1 MALLTCSKCGQ
12 LISDKV
18 NHCIFC
24 GANIMTLNDYDKTTW
39 ENNKTI
45 FDYLMSSILD
55 RVKKLYKTMLS
66 MGETSIS
73 PMLEVYSPSCE
84 LLSTDLFQIAN
95 DGFEKILK
103 ELIEKN
109 IKNIPDAAAAAI
121 VSEVWFSD
129 ENGKRGLFSQ
139 KREGIQITLVSY
151 NFCEIVSYEV
161 IRTNGDFVFKKPQMD
176 YCSLYAPIGHVAT
189 TMVFNAINGI
199 SVKEDEYAIS
209 YIKSTIKYIN
219 DCENKNPDLFYKVF
233 EAPVEKVYSALL
245 LDRVSD
251 AISNGGDLKEHIFG
265 VLTYL
270 LKTGFLEGNCKSL
283 LYFLIATTFLK
294 GLSVPQNYLYA
305 LEYLELCVDVESFS
319 DSVALVRINEEGI
332 LEKFTTS
339 IEQTKRIAKQLIAYL
354 KKLNSSK

>member
-1 MALLTCSKCGQ
+1 MALIKCVKCGQ

-66 MGETSIS
+66 MGATSIS

-109 IKNIPDAAAAAI
+109 IKNIPDAAAAVI

-199 SVKEDEYAIS
+199 SVEEDEYAIS

-270 LKTGFLEGNCKSL
+270 LKTGFLEGNGEVL
-283 LYFLIATTFLK
+283 LYYLIATAYLL
-294 GLSVPQNYLYA
+294 GIGVPKNLQYA
-305 LEYLELCVDVESFS
+305 LEFLELCVKKQTAS
-319 DSVALVRINEEGI
+319 DSIYLVGFNDDGE
-332 LEKFTTS
+332 LERYSRPISPIVMGAKGL
-339 IEQTKRIAKQLIAYL
+339 IEYMAKE
-354 KKLNSSK
+354 